1 MDLGDISKLGQ
12 LRLVPLN
19 RSHNVTIG
27 GVKRAIRWFE
37 DSFIFLVLIHF
48 LRDFI
53 ASVMYAK
60 DRSMYVKLIL
70 QGSLPI

>member
-12 LRLVPLN
+12 LGLVSLN
-19 RSHNVTIG
+19 HGHKFTLG
-27 GVKRAIRWFE
+27 GEKDAIRWLKGF
-37 DSFIFLVLIHF
+37 FIFLVLIHF

-60 DRSMYVKLIL
+60 DRSIYVKLIS
-70 QGSLPI
+70 QGSLPM